1 MEGGSENE
9 AGAKPRAQVYNT
21 DSSSVTFGEKAGPPI
36 NDHGANQLCAA
47 SQVLRQSPC
56 LRGVGLNFLT
66 TVVRVAVWAIL
77 VL

>member
-1 MEGGSENE
+1 MDLESQEGT
-9 AGAKPRAQVYNT
+9 KPRAQVYNA
-21 DSSSVTFGEKAGPPI
+21 DLSAVTFGEKAGPPI
-36 NDHGANQLCAA
+36 KDHGANQLCAA